1 MRVALIDYGSGNL
14 HSAAKAVA
22 LAGRDWDASVAVTA
36 DPAEVAGADRIVLP
50 GDGAFPACRAA
61 FDAVPGMAEVL
72 EDAVIRRG
80 VPFLG
85 ICVGMQMLADEGL
98 EYRPTPGFGWIHGR
112 VERIAPADPA
122 LKVPHMGWN
131 ELRVHRPHPVLAGV
145 AQGAHAYFVHSWQ
158 FNVARAEDLVASV
171 DHGGPVTA
179 VVARDNIVGL
189 QFHPEK
195 SGALGLRILRNF
207 LGWAG

>member
-61 FDAVPGMAEVL
+61 FDAVPGMAEAL

-98 EYRPTPGFGWIHGR
+98 EYRPTPGFGWIAGR

-131 ELRVHRPHPVLAGV
+131 ELRVHRPHAVLAGV